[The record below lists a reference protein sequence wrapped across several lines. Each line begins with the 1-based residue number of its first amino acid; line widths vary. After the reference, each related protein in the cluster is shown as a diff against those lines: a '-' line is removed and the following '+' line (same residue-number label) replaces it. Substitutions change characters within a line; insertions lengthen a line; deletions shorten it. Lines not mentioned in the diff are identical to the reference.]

1 MNLGM
6 NASMPREINIIN
18 AIVCMRVHVVIP
30 LTGCK
35 IPYET
40 KTVDFNEYFIL

>member
-6 NASMPREINIIN
+6 NASMPREIN
-18 AIVCMRVHVVIP
+18 AIVCMRVHVVIS